1 MLTSPRYLIR
11 EVGLTELVGKDEE
24 VNTDDYG
31 ASVAITLGDGNL
43 PASGEFLAFAFYATE
58 EGSGAVQ
65 DSAGTLLLLDADP
78 AVSAGDTAL
87 TAAEWKTILG
97 RVDVAAADW
106 ISDANGAMA
115 YICNTPIP
123 FHSLNTIYAV
133 WLHTDATDL
142 NDAAGDDEV
151 LEFNA
156 WYRRDS

>member
-1 MLTSPRYLIR
+1 MLSNPRYQMR
-11 EVGLTELVGKDEE
+11 ELGVTELVGKDEE

-31 ASVAITLGDGNL
+31 ASVAITLGDGIR
-43 PASGEFLAFAFYATE
+43 PESGEFLAFAFYATE

-65 DSAGTLLLLDADP
+65 DSAGTLLLLDVDP

-97 RVDVAAADW
+97 RVDVTATDW
-106 ISDANGAMA
+106 ITDANGGLA
-115 YICNTPIP
+115 YIYDNPIP
-123 FHSLNTIYAV
+123 FHNLNTIYAV

-142 NDAAGDDEV
+142 NDGAGDDEV

-156 WYRRDS
+156 WYRRDT